1 MNIDFHVHGILS
13 KSMEFNPQLLKKEI
27 EYGRESG
34 LDGFIL
40 CEHFNAIYFKDIHR
54 YLKENYKYEGDRYNI
69 EGFSIFPGIEV
80 SVKEK
85 GHIVLVGNR
94 DVILEIRALLQDNI
108 EKENL
113 VELKKLL
120 NIADDYGCLKIGAH
134 PCRKGHKL
142 CNQPK
147 EILSRLDAI
156 DLNAK
161 DIFKKGEYAAKLE
174 LRELSSRIGVNIVSG
189 TDSHYPIQIGSIIT
203 HLQEDCSTIS
213 ELRASILKNE
223 HHIEISST
231 LDLRVFS
238 AKIAKR
244 YIVKNKETK
253 LFFI

>member
-27 EYGRESG
+27 EYGRENG
-34 LDGFIL
+34 LDGFVL
-40 CEHFNAIYFKDIHR
+40 CEHFNAIYFNDIHR
-54 YLKENYKYEGDRYNI
+54 YLKENYNYVGDKYDI
-69 EGFSIFPGIEV
+69 QGFSIFPGIEV

-85 GHIVLVGNR
+85 GHIVLVGSR
-94 DVILEIRALLQDNI
+94 EVILKIRALLGDNM
-108 EKENL
+108 EKDHL
-113 VELKKLL
+113 VEIEKLL
-120 NIADDYGCLKIGAH
+120 NIADEHGCLKIGAH

-161 DIFKKGEYAAKLE
+161 DVFKKGEYVAKSE
-174 LRELSSRIGVNIVSG
+174 MRELSSRIGVNIVSG
-189 TDSHYPIQIGSIIT
+189 TDSHYPIQIGSIVT
-203 HLQEDCSTIS
+203 KLQDECSTIN
-213 ELRASILKNE
+213 ELRSSILKNE
-223 HHIEISST
+223 HDIEISTT

-238 AKIAKR
+238 AKVAKR
-244 YIVKNKETK
+244 YIVKNPDTK